1 MTDEEKRELL
11 ERSANR
17 TRARL
22 IDTIEALDHRRHE
35 VMDVRGQIE
44 KQVTAHWKPLAIVGG
59 AMVVGLGTVLGLSIY
74 WAATRRE
81 RLRRERWSALRRL
94 WQHPERL
101 ARPDPP
107 KGSMAWSIARK
118 VLTATLTYVA
128 LEATKRMVRTALPS
142 ARTVELRRDDEVVVR
157 TLPA

>member
-1 MTDEEKRELL
+1 MNDEEKRELL

-22 IDTIEALDHRRHE
+22 LDTIEALDQRRHE
-35 VMDVRGQIE
+35 VMDVRGQLE
-44 KQVTAHWKPLAIVGG
+44 RQVEAHMKPLAVVGG
-59 AMVVGLGTVLGLSIY
+59 LVVTTLGSVLGISIY

-94 WQHPERL
+94 WEHPERI
-101 ARPDPP
+101 ARKDPP
-107 KGSMAWSIARK
+107 KGSMAWSIGRK

-128 LEATKRMVRTALPS
+128 LEATKRMVRTALPT
-142 ARTVELRRDDEVVVR
+142 ARTVELRRNDVVVR